1 MSRTLPPM
9 LAIRA
14 FEAAAR
20 HGSFVRA
27 GEELCVSAGAV
38 GHQVRLL
45 EEWLG
50 RPLFERKARSVE
62 LNESGR
68 RYFVEVHQLLEELE
82 RASLALRRTDD
93 DTQVTV
99 TAMPSFVTRWLM
111 PRLGRF
117 TALHPHIEVRVLGS
131 VPPVDFARDH
141 VDLAIRLG
149 VGTYPG
155 LVSDM
160 LLPETYHAV
169 AHPSL
174 AAQICR
180 PADVTAFALLHDEY
194 EQRIP
199 AQVDWPR
206 WCAAQG
212 LQVPA
217 QRLRQG
223 LRFSHTYLTLDAAA
237 AGAGLAVA
245 SDVLA
250 GEALKLGQLQCLPGA
265 PVKGPSR
272 YYLVH
277 PPAAAHRPQ
286 VQAVCDWLRQE
297 AADFR
302 RDVRTR
308 SE

>member
-50 RPLFERKARSVE
+50 RPLFERKARSVA

-68 RYFVEVHQLLEELE
+68 RYFVEVHLLLEELE

-174 AAQICR
+174 AAQVSS
-180 PADVTAFALLHDEY
+180 PADVTAFPLLHDEY

-212 LQVPA
+212 LQVSA

-265 PVKGPSR
+265 PVKGPYR

-302 RDVRTR
+302 CDVRTR

>member
-1 MSRTLPPM
+1 M

-38 GHQVRLL
+38 GNQVRLL

-50 RPLFERKARSVE
+50 RPLFERKARSVA

-68 RYFVEVHQLLEELE
+68 RYFVEVHLLLEELE

-174 AAQICR
+174 AAQVSS
-180 PADVTAFALLHDEY
+180 PADVTAFPLLHDEY

-212 LQVPA
+212 LQVSA

-265 PVKGPSR
+265 PVKGPYR

-302 RDVRTR
+302 CDVRTR

>member
-1 MSRTLPPM
+1 M
-9 LAIRA
+9 
-14 FEAAAR
+14 
-20 HGSFVRA
+20 
-27 GEELCVSAGAV
+27 
-38 GHQVRLL
+38 
-45 EEWLG
+45 
-50 RPLFERKARSVE
+50 
-62 LNESGR
+62 
-68 RYFVEVHQLLEELE
+68 
-82 RASLALRRTDD
+82 
-93 DTQVTV
+93 
-99 TAMPSFVTRWLM
+99 
-111 PRLGRF
+111 
-117 TALHPHIEVRVLGS
+117 LGS

-174 AAQICR
+174 AAQVSS
-180 PADVTAFALLHDEY
+180 PADVTAFPLLHDEY

-223 LRFSHTYLTLDAAA
+223 LRISHTDLTPDAGA

-265 PVKGPSR
+265 PVKGPYR

>member
-50 RPLFERKARSVE
+50 RPLFERKARSVA

-68 RYFVEVHQLLEELE
+68 RYFVEVHLLLEELE
-82 RASLALRRTDD
+82 RASLALRRADD
-93 DTQVTV
+93 DAQVTV

-174 AAQICR
+174 AAQVSS
-180 PADVTAFALLHDEY
+180 PADVTAFPLLHDEY

-212 LQVPA
+212 LQVSA

-265 PVKGPSR
+265 PVKGPYR

-302 RDVRTR
+302 CDVRTR